1 MTRKRILAL
10 MLTTLY
16 VFCCFFTNA
25 YSASNG
31 SVSII
36 VGSVEGTR
44 GEIINV
50 PVSFK
55 GVGSQSINNC
65 DFRLKFDSNVLE
77 AVEVTPGAI
86 VKNAASNFS
95 SNIIESSSIH
105 FIYVDNSGFSD
116 QITSDGLFANVKFR
130 IKANAALG
138 KFSLSIKSIS
148 FGDIDLNEIRATAI
162 SSIISIVSSKVNTP
176 TPTKVNTPTPTKAQ
190 DIIVKVGSVQGKA
203 GQTVKVPISFIGVP
217 EVGLNNCE
225 FRVSFDSTKLKVN
238 SVVAGSIIKNS
249 SDFDVNSANGFIKIL
264 FNDETQGKNQI
275 TEDGIFADLNFTIK
289 DEADSGDC
297 LLNFSQV
304 EFADYDLNI
313 LSAEIITGVITV
325 IKNPNPTATPTK
337 PVIQD
342 MNVVIGSAKGY
353 AGEIVTIPISFE
365 EVPEKGVDNCDFII
379 SYDSRVLEAVDVKAG
394 SIVESAGKGNAEAAG
409 NFSYNVGNIGKVML
423 MYTDNKPEVYPIT
436 DRGEFAKVIFKIK
449 TTAFTGEYPIMLNRK
464 GSFTDVDLNNI
475 NAKFNTGSV
484 KVAAYTATPTLTP
497 TPTPSQQ
504 VEKMSVVIGSAEAA
518 AGQKVSIPV
527 SFKGVPSL
535 GINNCDFR
543 LSYDTNIFEVESVK
557 VGDIVPESDDG
568 VMVNIDRKG
577 EIWFAWFAY
586 VDSKLVIYPIKSD
599 GLFATINLK
608 VKDGAQAGHYE
619 VKLLKDHASFADI
632 DLSTISTV
640 FNKGSIDVVQ
650 SKGFGINVGNVAGV
664 RGETVIVPISFKNVT
679 ASGVNNCNFDVLFD
693 SNAFEVIKVEAGSI
707 VPNPN
712 MNFDS
717 YLARKGDIKIVF
729 NDATQM
735 SYPIKND
742 GIFAKVSLKIKEN
755 IALDTYNIKIS
766 NIDLADSDLS
776 TIKVENTDISGK
788 VTVAGVVT
796 AQ

>member
-10 MLTTLY
+10 MLTALY

-65 DFRLKFDSNVLE
+65 DFRLKFDSSVLE

-138 KFSLSIKSIS
+138 KYSLSIKSIS
-148 FGDIDLNEIRATAI
+148 FGDIDLDEIRATAI
-162 SSIISIVSSKVNTP
+162 SSIISVVSNKVNTPMPTKVKTP
-176 TPTKVNTPTPTKAQ
+176 TPTKVQN
-190 DIIVKVGSVQGKA
+190 IIVKVGSVQGKA
-203 GQTVKVPISFIGVP
+203 GQTVKVPISFTGVP
-217 EVGLNNCE
+217 EIGLNNCE

-464 GSFTDVDLNNI
+464 GSFTDVDLNDI

-484 KVAAYTATPTLTP
+484 KVAAYTATPTP

-543 LSYDTNIFEVESVK
+543 LSYDTNFLK
-557 VGDIVPESDDG
+557 WKAL
-568 VMVNIDRKG
+568 RL
-577 EIWFAWFAY
+577 EILYRNQMMASW
-586 VDSKLVIYPIKSD
+586 LMLIE
-599 GLFATINLK
+599 K
-608 VKDGAQAGHYE
+608 VKYGLRG
-619 VKLLKDHASFADI
+619 LLMWI
-632 DLSTISTV
+632 Q
-640 FNKGSIDVVQ
+640 NW
-650 SKGFGINVGNVAGV
+650 
-664 RGETVIVPISFKNVT
+664 
-679 ASGVNNCNFDVLFD
+679 
-693 SNAFEVIKVEAGSI
+693 
-707 VPNPN
+707 
-712 MNFDS
+712 
-717 YLARKGDIKIVF
+717 
-729 NDATQM
+729 
-735 SYPIKND
+735 
-742 GIFAKVSLKIKEN
+742 
-755 IALDTYNIKIS
+755 
-766 NIDLADSDLS
+766 
-776 TIKVENTDISGK
+776 
-788 VTVAGVVT
+788 
-796 AQ
+796 